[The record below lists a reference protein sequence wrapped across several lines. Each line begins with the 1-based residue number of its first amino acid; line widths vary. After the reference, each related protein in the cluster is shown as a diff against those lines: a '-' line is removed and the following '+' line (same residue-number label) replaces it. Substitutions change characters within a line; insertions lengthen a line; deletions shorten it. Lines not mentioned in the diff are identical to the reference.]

1 MKKPLSHTK
10 VTVKLRKSQYK
21 EEWYLIVEAYPVI
34 GTGGKVERVVESVNR
49 SITTPVWDK
58 TSSTRGAKFKPK
70 RDINGIIQCRTAID
84 QESCVYAD
92 NVRKLRQ
99 HEYDNQALYTDK
111 ESEIAAQNERSE
123 QDFIAYFK
131 KITYTRH
138 PNASKSIIVNWERV
152 AVLLELFTDGKPM
165 PFNTITVK
173 LLEELKVFTATE
185 AAGKALETVG
195 IRLLDH
201 LIGSLA
207 LSAKVHGISAGKLI
221 CIQKRSKLS
230 CKECVIIS
238 FLNIS
243 RNGDVI
249 AHVESVDLVLSVFFY
264 DSGITAQRLITGYGI
279 AVFILIVNP
288 EGVIQDIFR
297 IEGFEIRYDLHIEGL
312 SRNGDAGDNG

>member
-34 GTGGKVERVVESVNR
+34 GIGGKVERVVESVNR

-173 LLEELKVFTATE
+173 LLE
-185 AAGKALETVG
+185 
-195 IRLLDH
+195 
-201 LIGSLA
+201 
-207 LSAKVHGISAGKLI
+207 
-221 CIQKRSKLS
+221 
-230 CKECVIIS
+230 
-238 FLNIS
+238 
-243 RNGDVI
+243 
-249 AHVESVDLVLSVFFY
+249 
-264 DSGITAQRLITGYGI
+264 
-279 AVFILIVNP
+279 
-288 EGVIQDIFR
+288 
-297 IEGFEIRYDLHIEGL
+297 
-312 SRNGDAGDNG
+312 